1 MTGNVGID
9 KNRSSLFER
18 KNFPITENLIT
29 NENLY
34 NQVLKRLN
42 GESNDFKIN
51 SEVFKSYDLTQSEI
65 DLIDYASD
73 VLIPLN
79 WNSSKNFKVT
89 VDYLKK
95 YIENILFDNFKS
107 EIYLNE
113 YVIALKIS
121 FTGTGLTFH
130 NLSTYEFLDIINIQS
145 GDIEDLFFK
154 KLIKII
160 EDDSIL
166 IIKLNDFQYWHR
178 ACVWSDF

>member
-9 KNRSSLFER
+9 KNRSSLSER

-42 GESNDFKIN
+42 GESNDFTIN

-79 WNSSKNFKVT
+79 WNDSKNLKVT
-89 VDYLKK
+89 KDYLKT
-95 YIENILFDNFKS
+95 YIENIPFDNFKS

-113 YVIALKIS
+113 YVIALKIT
-121 FTGTGLTFH
+121 FAGRGLTFH
-130 NLSTYEFLDIINIQS
+130 NLSTDEFL
-145 GDIEDLFFK
+145 
-154 KLIKII
+154 
-160 EDDSIL
+160 
-166 IIKLNDFQYWHR
+166 
-178 ACVWSDF
+178 